1 MFKDNSLIKFRSICI
16 DEGLKLYVIDGDEH
30 GHYKVYVKAVEGV
43 YSKTLAGNMRNRFFS
58 YYRVLLTNKANEACV
73 LKDGIE
79 SHRDIVRQFTQFGVS
94 RQHLIREG

>member
-79 SHRDIVRQFTQFGVS
+79 NHRDIVRQFTQFGIS
-94 RQHLIREG
+94 RQHLIREE